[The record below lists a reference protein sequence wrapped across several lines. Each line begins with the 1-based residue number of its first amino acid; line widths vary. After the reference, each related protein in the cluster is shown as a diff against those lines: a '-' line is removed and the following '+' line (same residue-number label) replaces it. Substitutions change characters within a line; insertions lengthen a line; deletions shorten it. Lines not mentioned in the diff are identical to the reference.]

1 MHPTNRRQLLFGTIA
16 AGLGWAV
23 RLAAP
28 GRAEAANNALF
39 VPAYFDLGA
48 IPAARPATL
57 ADVAAAV
64 TSATSSAPG
73 DWGIAIRNLKNG
85 QTYVQRGDD
94 FFPSASTYKVAVM
107 YEVFRQNQVGS
118 LSLDEVLTV
127 EDQDLDEG
135 MEDEAYTSGQQVT
148 VQDALEQMISLSDNG
163 AAHILA
169 DRVGWERINVS
180 MANLGLNHTRV
191 PVGAWKA
198 QWPDSDWRSQES
210 CTSPNDLLTFFD
222 RLYHGQLVSPAA
234 SQQMIQLL
242 LDDQLNDRIPA
253 LLPDGTKVAH
263 KVGNLDGVV
272 NDAGIVYG
280 PPTDFILVFLANNVD
295 SDAATSAEANLALA
309 IYNLY
314 AT

>member
-1 MHPTNRRQLLFGTIA
+1 MQPTDRRQLLLAVLA
-16 AGLGWAV
+16 AGLGWTT

-28 GRAEAANNALF
+28 RSAEAANNALF
-39 VPAYFDLGA
+39 VPAYFEAGI
-48 IPAARPATL
+48 IPVAQPATL

-64 TSATSSAPG
+64 VSTTSSASG
-73 DWGIAIRNLKNG
+73 DWGIAMRNLKNG

-94 FFPSASTYKVAVM
+94 FFPAASTYKVAVM
-107 YEVFRQNQVGS
+107 YEVFRQVQAGS

-127 EDQDLDEG
+127 SDRDLDEG
-135 MEDEAYTSGQQVT
+135 TDDEVYSSGQQAT
-148 VQDALEQMISLSDNG
+148 VRDALEQMISLSDNG

-169 DRVGWERINVS
+169 DRVGWEQINVS

-198 QWPDSDWRSQES
+198 QWPDSDWRNQES
-210 CTSPNDLLTFFD
+210 CTSPNDLLTLFD
-222 RLYHGQLVSPAA
+222 RLYHGKLVSPRA
-234 SQQMIQLL
+234 SQQMVQLL

-253 LLPDGTKVAH
+253 LLPAGTRVAH
-263 KVGNLDGVV
+263 KVGNLDGIV

-280 PPTDFILVFLANNVD
+280 PPTDFILVVLANNVD
-295 SDAATSAEANLALA
+295 PDAATFAEANLALA
-309 IYNLY
+309 IYNLF